1 MCVSKLLTRHYAG
14 RHAWH
19 ALLANYI
26 ISCNA
31 HSCGL
36 QVTLGLGIMQYY
48 AKVMAMAFTALVCKL
63 EQCDM
68 VVCELIVAVHYA
80 CA

>member
-1 MCVSKLLTRHYAG
+1 MSIKTADQALCWHT
-14 RHAWH
+14 WH
-19 ALLANYI
+19 ALLADYI
-26 ISCNA
+26 ILCNA

-36 QVTLGLGIMQYY
+36 RVTLGLEPMQYY
-48 AKVMAMAFTALVCKL
+48 AKVMAMTFTALVCKL

-68 VVCELIVAVHYA
+68 VVCELIAAVHYA

>member
-1 MCVSKLLTRHYAG
+1 MQCAFL
-14 RHAWH
+14 
-19 ALLANYI
+19 
-26 ISCNA
+26 
-31 HSCGL
+31 
-36 QVTLGLGIMQYY
+36 VTLGLELEAMQHY

-80 CA
+80 CV

>member
-1 MCVSKLLTRHYAG
+1 MQH
-14 RHAWH
+14 HAR
-19 ALLANYI
+19 
-26 ISCNA
+26 
-31 HSCGL
+31 
-36 QVTLGLGIMQYY
+36 
-48 AKVMAMAFTALVCKL
+48 VMAMAFTALVCKL

>member
-1 MCVSKLLTRHYAG
+1 MCILVVLPATRHM
-14 RHAWH
+14 WH
-19 ALLANYI
+19 ARLANYI

-31 HSCGL
+31 HSRGL
-36 QVTLGLGIMQYY
+36 QVTLGLEAMQYY

-68 VVCELIVAVHYA
+68 VVCS
-80 CA
+80 